1 MRSYV
6 AKKGDIEHRW
16 HLVDAK
22 GKPLGRLATRVA
34 WILMGKDKP
43 QYTPHVDCGDHV
55 VIVNAKEIKLTG
67 RKAET
72 KRAYRHSG
80 HQSGLRTID
89 YGKLLAS
96 RPSQAL
102 RMTVKGM
109 LPKTNLGRLMI
120 RKMHVYSGPEHPHA
134 AQGPKALEI

>member
-22 GKPLGRLATRVA
+22 GKSLGRLATRVA
-34 WILMGKDKP
+34 WLLQGKGKP

-55 VIVNAKEIKLTG
+55 VVVNAKQIRLTG
-67 RKAET
+67 NKADT

-96 RPSQAL
+96 RPGQAL

-109 LPKTNLGRLMI
+109 LPKTNLGRLMV
-120 RKMHVYSGPEHPHA
+120 RKMHVYGGPEHPHA
-134 AQGPKALEI
+134 AQDPKALEI

>member
-22 GKPLGRLATRVA
+22 GKSLGRLATKVA
-34 WILMGKDKP
+34 WLLQGKGKP
-43 QYTPHVDCGDHV
+43 QYTPNVDCGDHV
-55 VIVNAKEIKLTG
+55 VVVNAKDVRLTG
-67 RKAET
+67 KKAET

-109 LPKTNLGRLMI
+109 LPKTNLGRLMV
-120 RKMHVYSGPEHPHA
+120 RKLHVYGGPDHPHA
-134 AQGPKALEI
+134 AQGPKPLES

>member
-16 HLVDAK
+16 HLVDAE
-22 GKPLGRLATRVA
+22 GKSLGRLATKLA
-34 WILMGKDKP
+34 WLLQGKDKP
-43 QYTPHVDCGDHV
+43 QYTPNVDCGDHV
-55 VIVNAKEIKLTG
+55 VVINAAQIKLTG
-67 RKAET
+67 KKTET

-89 YGKLLAS
+89 YGKLLAN

-102 RMTVKGM
+102 RMTVRGM
-109 LPKTNLGRLMI
+109 LPKTNLGRLMV
-120 RKMHVYSGPEHPHA
+120 RKLHVYAGAEHPHA
-134 AQGPKALEI
+134 AQGPKALQV

>member
-1 MRSYV
+1 MRTYV
-6 AKKGDIEHRW
+6 AKKGDIVHRW

-22 GKPLGRLATRVA
+22 GKPLGRLATKVA
-34 WILMGKDKP
+34 WLLQGKDKP

-55 VIVNAKEIKLTG
+55 VIVNAGGIKLTG
-67 RKAET
+67 RKTES

-89 YGKLLAS
+89 YGKLLAK

-109 LPKTNLGRLMI
+109 LPKTNLGRLML
-120 RKMHVYSGPEHPHA
+120 RKLHVYAGPEHPHA
-134 AQGPKALEI
+134 AQSPKPLAV